1 MQEYSER
8 SWMNWLAAMG
18 FPIAAPWGETGGL
31 TPTAQVEDVTHASRL
46 KCYKMMNFEH
56 GISNIEVL
64 VRNIGTS
71 SFIIPCSTFD
81 ILPLVAADRPR

>member
-1 MQEYSER
+1 
-8 SWMNWLAAMG
+8 MNRFAAMG

-31 TPTAQVEDVTHASRL
+31 TPTAQVGDVTPASWL
-46 KCYKMMNFEH
+46 KCYEMMNVEQ
-56 GISNIEVL
+56 GMSNVEVL